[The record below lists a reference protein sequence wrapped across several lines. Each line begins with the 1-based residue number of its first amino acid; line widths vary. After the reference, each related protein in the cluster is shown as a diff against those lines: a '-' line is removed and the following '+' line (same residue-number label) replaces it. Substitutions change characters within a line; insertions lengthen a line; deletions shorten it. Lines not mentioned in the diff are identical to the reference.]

1 MSQTTNT
8 LDKFD
13 KISSIIKDK
22 GKDVKI
28 FNTICNATNL
38 RQTAAEKLAKKSR
51 CNDSYR
57 RVS

>member
-38 RQTAAEKLAKKSR
+38 RQTAAEKIGKKK
-51 CNDSYR
+51 
-57 RVS
+57 